1 MRRNTRK
8 PEIATAKATAER
20 LRLFHEASARQAERD
35 KRFAGITSV
44 DREWTREDLY
54 QRGYQRGDPDRGEPG

>member
-8 PEIATAKATAER
+8 PEIATAKGTAEC

-44 DREWTREDLY
+44 DREWTREELY
-54 QRGYQRGDPDRGEPG
+54 QRGEPDCGHHG